1 MNLDRLRDLD
11 RKDPLAS
18 LRDRFDLPMG
28 IIYLDGNS
36 LGALPHGVTERIE
49 RLLNRE
55 WRLNLISG
63 WNTHDWIGLPSRV
76 GERIAK
82 LIGAAP
88 GQVICADSISVN
100 LFKLLSAAL
109 SLRPGRTT
117 ILSQQDNFPTDL
129 YMADGLSEL
138 LGPENCEVK
147 CVSADRLLDSI
158 NSNVAVLMLTQ
169 INFRDGSLHDIQA
182 LTRKA
187 HDHGA
192 LVLWDLAHSAGV
204 IPLELDEWDVDMA
217 VGCGYKYLNGGPGA
231 PAFLY
236 LAKRHHGK
244 AVQPLQG
251 WMGHASPFDFTPDYV
266 AAGGVQSFMAGTP
279 GILGMA
285 ALDAALHVFEDV
297 SLDDLRTKS
306 QALTQTFIELISE
319 LDLPGIR
326 VLTPLQPDNR
336 GSQVS
341 LSHQSGFAISQA
353 LIEQGIIVDF
363 RAPDIIRF
371 GFSPLYNTFSDA
383 GLAASALVKIIENK
397 LFLESKYL
405 VRNKVT

>member
-1 MNLDRLRDLD
+1 MNLDRLRELD
-11 RKDPLAS
+11 RKDTLAPL
-18 LRDRFDLPMG
+18 RHRFDLPQG
-28 IIYLDGNS
+28 KIYLDGNS

-55 WRLNLISG
+55 WHTDLIAG

-76 GERIAK
+76 GERIAR
-82 LIGAAP
+82 LIGASP
-88 GQVICADSISVN
+88 GQVICTDSISVN
-100 LFKLLSAAL
+100 LFKLLSTAL
-109 SLRPGRTT
+109 NLRPGRTT

-129 YMADGLSEL
+129 YMAKGLSAL
-138 LGPENCEVK
+138 LGPERCEVK
-147 CVSADRLLDSI
+147 CVSTDQLLESI
-158 NSNVAVLMLTQ
+158 DNNVSVLMLTQ
-169 INFRDGSLHDIQA
+169 VNFRDGTLHDIQF
-182 LTRKA
+182 LTKKA
-187 HDHGA
+187 HDRGA

-204 IPLELDEWDVDMA
+204 VPLELDEWNVDMA

-236 LAKRHHGK
+236 LAKRHHEE
-244 AVQPLQG
+244 AAQPLQG
-251 WMGHASPFDFTPDYV
+251 WMGHASPFEFSADYEP
-266 AAGGVQSFMAGTP
+266 AGGIQSFMAGTP

-306 QALTQTFIELISE
+306 QALTQTFIELILE

-326 VLTPLQPDNR
+326 VLSPLQPDNR

-383 GLAASALVKIIENK
+383 GLAASALAKIIENK

>member
-1 MNLDRLRDLD
+1 MNLDRLRELD
-11 RKDPLAS
+11 RKDTLAP
-18 LRDRFDLPMG
+18 LRDRFDLPQG
-28 IIYLDGNS
+28 KIYLDGNS
-36 LGALPHGVTERIE
+36 LGALPHGVRERIE
-49 RLLNRE
+49 RLLSKE
-55 WRLNLISG
+55 WRTDLIAG

-76 GERIAK
+76 GERIAG
-82 LIGAAP
+82 LIGASP

-100 LFKLLSAAL
+100 LFKLLSTAL
-109 SLRPGRTT
+109 NLRPGRTT

-129 YMADGLSEL
+129 YMAKGLSAL
-138 LGPENCEVK
+138 LGPERCEVK
-147 CVSADRLLDSI
+147 CVSADQLPESI
-158 NSNVAVLMLTQ
+158 DNNVSVLMLTQ
-169 INFRDGSLHDIQA
+169 VNFRDGTLHDIQF
-182 LTRKA
+182 LTKKA
-187 HDHGA
+187 HDRGA

-204 IPLELDEWDVDMA
+204 VPLQLDQWNVDMA

-236 LAKRHHGK
+236 LAKRHHEE
-244 AVQPLQG
+244 AAQPLQG
-251 WMGHASPFDFTPDYV
+251 WMGHASPFEFSADYEP
-266 AAGGVQSFMAGTP
+266 AGGIQSFMAGTP

-326 VLTPLQPDNR
+326 VLSPLQPDNR

-383 GLAASALVKIIENK
+383 GLAASALAKIIENK

-405 VRNKVT
+405 VRNRVT

>member
-1 MNLDRLRDLD
+1 MNLDRLRELD
-11 RKDPLAS
+11 RKDTLAP
-18 LRDRFDLPMG
+18 LRDRFDLPQG
-28 IIYLDGNS
+28 KIYLDGNS
-36 LGALPHGVTERIE
+36 LGALPHGVRERIE
-49 RLLNRE
+49 RLLSKE
-55 WRLNLISG
+55 WRTDLIAG

-76 GERIAK
+76 GERIAG
-82 LIGAAP
+82 LIGASP

-100 LFKLLSAAL
+100 LFKLLSTAL
-109 SLRPGRTT
+109 NLRPGRTT

-129 YMADGLSEL
+129 YMAKGLSAL
-138 LGPENCEVK
+138 LGPERCEVK
-147 CVSADRLLDSI
+147 CVSADQLPESI
-158 NSNVAVLMLTQ
+158 DNNVSVLMLTQ
-169 INFRDGSLHDIQA
+169 VNFRDGTLHDIQF
-182 LTRKA
+182 LTKKA
-187 HDHGA
+187 HDRGA

-204 IPLELDEWDVDMA
+204 VPLQLDQWNVDMA

-236 LAKRHHGK
+236 LAKRHHEE
-244 AVQPLQG
+244 AAQPLQG
-251 WMGHASPFDFTPDYV
+251 WMGHASPFEFSADYEP
-266 AAGGVQSFMAGTP
+266 AGGIQSFMAGTP

-326 VLTPLQPDNR
+326 VLSPLQPDNR

-383 GLAASALVKIIENK
+383 GLAASALAKIIENK